1 MKLGSLPC
9 IALCFLMLFGGSA
22 LQAQSKKQ
30 EELEAR
36 RQQLQREIKQIN
48 SLLFTDKKKEKSVV
62 SIVEDLN
69 NKVRV
74 RQNLIK
80 VTNDQANLLT
90 REINNNQ
97 KEISSLRDQL
107 EELKK
112 DYAAMVVKSY
122 KSKSE
127 QSRIM
132 FLLSSDNFQ
141 QAYKRLQ
148 YIKQYTK
155 YQEQQGEEIKGKTEK
170 LQELNTSLLQQK
182 KDKEKLIAE
191 NRIAKKQLEQDV
203 QEQQALMASIRKN
216 LSNYSSQIKTKKQE
230 ADKID
235 REIER
240 LIKEAIA
247 EANRLASK
255 NDKTAT
261 KTSSKSASGF
271 AMTPDVKALGV
282 SFEANKGKL
291 SWPVEKGVVKTRY
304 GTQPSPID
312 PSISIQSNGV
322 RIATEERSKV
332 RAVFQGTVTAV
343 IASKTGNPTVLIQH
357 GNYFTAYKNLGKVYV
372 KKGQK
377 VETKQSI
384 GEVFTNSSDNETI
397 LSFSVFKVV
406 GSDSQTQ
413 DPAGWI
419 YRM

>member
-1 MKLGSLPC
+1 MKISQSKYT
-9 IALCFLMLFGGSA
+9 IVFFLMLFGVST
-22 LQAQSKKQ
+22 LQSQSKKQ
-30 EELEAR
+30 QELEAR
-36 RQQLQREIKQIN
+36 RQELQREIKQIN

-90 REINNNQ
+90 REINSNQ

-107 EELKK
+107 KELKQ

-127 QSRIM
+127 QSRVM

-155 YQEQQGEEIKGKTEK
+155 YQEQQGEEIKGKTQK

-182 KDKEKLIAE
+182 KDKEKLVEE
-191 NRIAKKQLEQDV
+191 NRIAKRELENDV
-203 QEQQALMASIRKN
+203 KEQQELVASIRKN
-216 LSNYSSQIKTKKQE
+216 LNNYASQIKTKQQE
-230 ADKID
+230 ADKLD

-247 EANRLASK
+247 EANRLANK
-255 NDKTAT
+255 DNKT
-261 KTSSKSASGF
+261 KTTTTKSSSGF
-271 AMTPDVKALGV
+271 ALTPEAKALATN
-282 SFEANKGKL
+282 FESNKGKL

-312 PSISIQSNGV
+312 PSVSIQSNGV
-322 RIATEERSKV
+322 RIATEQGSKV
-332 RAVFQGTVTAV
+332 RAVFQGTVTAI

-357 GNYFTAYKNLGKVYV
+357 GNYFTAYKNLSKVYV
-372 KKGQK
+372 KKGDK
-377 VETKQSI
+377 VDTKQSI
-384 GEVFTNSSDNETI
+384 GEVFTSSGDRETI
-397 LSFSVFKVV
+397 LSFSIFKVT
-406 GSDSQTQ
+406 GGESHTQ
-413 DPAGWI
+413 DPSGWI
-419 YRM
+419 YKM